1 MMQWLLDVYKR
12 QYDEYKN
19 TGDGFSFKNYNA
31 HEMMDI
37 IDYALKVY
45 QDKEKW
51 QGLVHRAMEAKL
63 DWNKSADAY
72 LKVFNS
78 LLD

>member
-1 MMQWLLDVYKR
+1 
-12 QYDEYKN
+12 
-19 TGDGFSFKNYNA
+19 
-31 HEMMDI
+31 MMDI

-45 QDKEKW
+45 QDKEQW
-51 QGLVHRAMEAKL
+51 QGLVNREMESKL
-63 DWNKSADAY
+63 DWDKSADAY